1 MRGRHSARRPRHLS
15 ALVALTSGLAVVLTG
30 LVATGASS
38 APVTAFRPAD
48 PVRVL
53 KGTSL
58 AAGAATT
65 VTLPDV
71 PVGTTAVTLQVT
83 ASAGRTATEVAVCPG
98 TARSCTGPLVKTS
111 TDELGTLTVS
121 VPVTTAD
128 PRVTL
133 TTSAAAKLYADLR
146 GYTVDTSLSTSP
158 ANSLYVPQEPRRLA
172 TGTTLVD
179 RGTTVVTIPSVPA
192 GATAVAL
199 RLTSAAGATST
210 NVAACAAGASPSCS
224 GTTAI
229 NPHPH
234 RARQASVVV
243 PLGGSAGNQIQLFNL
258 GGTATLDLDLD
269 GFYVRAS
276 TNPSAGR
283 TVVSTKP
290 PALAARVI
298 GPTGTSTITL
308 TPPTGATAVHLRV
321 RATGAWRPSVV
332 TLCPGTT
339 ASAGCRTTAMLTASP
354 DAAAYGDA
362 VVALGGSGNKSV
374 TLVNTGASTRVVPE
388 VLGWVVAPV
397 STGASTPTPTP
408 TKTPAPTPTPT
419 PTPTATA
426 TATPKPTTTPKP
438 TATPTPT
445 ATTTPTTSAKPGS
458 TNTGV
463 PAGTKLTVHEGDLT
477 ITEPGTVVDSLDIRG
492 FVKVSAANVTIR
504 NSVIRGYAVTQGRS
518 LVIQDSE
525 SGSLTLENSEVFAS
539 APSFYIDG
547 VRGFNITVK
556 KSNIHDV
563 VDTARITGDNV
574 RIESSWLHDNLHYD
588 VAPDQKDGTH
598 DDGIQIQRGTNIDI
612 VGNTITGAYN
622 AALMYSPGLGPISDV
637 VVSGNWIDGGG
648 CSVNIAE
655 QGRGPAPGLVF
666 KNNVFGRDTRVKDC
680 AIIAPDTTA
689 AALSLTG
696 NTYTDG
702 KVVTV
707 HKGS

>member
-1 MRGRHSARRPRHLS
+1 MFAH
-15 ALVALTSGLAVVLTG
+15 
-30 LVATGASS
+30 
-38 APVTAFRPAD
+38 
-48 PVRVL
+48 
-53 KGTSL
+53 
-58 AAGAATT
+58 
-65 VTLPDV
+65 
-71 PVGTTAVTLQVT
+71 
-83 ASAGRTATEVAVCPG
+83 
-98 TARSCTGPLVKTS
+98 
-111 TDELGTLTVS
+111 
-121 VPVTTAD
+121 
-128 PRVTL
+128 
-133 TTSAAAKLYADLR
+133 
-146 GYTVDTSLSTSP
+146 
-158 ANSLYVPQEPRRLA
+158 
-172 TGTTLVD
+172 
-179 RGTTVVTIPSVPA
+179 
-192 GATAVAL
+192 AVA
-199 RLTSAAGATST
+199 
-210 NVAACAAGASPSCS
+210 
-224 GTTAI
+224 
-229 NPHPH
+229 
-234 RARQASVVV
+234 
-243 PLGGSAGNQIQLFNL
+243 
-258 GGTATLDLDLD
+258 
-269 GFYVRAS
+269 
-276 TNPSAGR
+276 
-283 TVVSTKP
+283 
-290 PALAARVI
+290 
-298 GPTGTSTITL
+298 
-308 TPPTGATAVHLRV
+308 
-321 RATGAWRPSVV
+321 
-332 TLCPGTT
+332 
-339 ASAGCRTTAMLTASP
+339 
-354 DAAAYGDA
+354 
-362 VVALGGSGNKSV
+362 
-374 TLVNTGASTRVVPE
+374 
-388 VLGWVVAPV
+388 
-397 STGASTPTPTP
+397 
-408 TKTPAPTPTPT
+408 KTPAPTPTPT
-419 PTPTATA
+419 PTPTA

>member
-1 MRGRHSARRPRHLS
+1 MRGRHTARRPRHLS

-30 LVATGASS
+30 LAASNASS

-53 KGTSL
+53 KGTPL
-58 AAGAATT
+58 AAGASTT

-71 PVGTTAVTLQVT
+71 PVGATAVTLRVT
-83 ASAGRTATEVAVCPG
+83 ASTGNASTEVSVCAG
-98 TARSCTGPLVKTS
+98 TAPTCTGPRLKTS
-111 TDELGTLTVS
+111 SNELGTLTLS
-121 VPVTTAD
+121 VPISADD

-133 TTSAAAKLYADLR
+133 TTRAAAKVYADLG
-146 GYTVDTSLSTSP
+146 GYTVDTSLSTSS
-158 ANSLYVPQEPRRLA
+158 ANSLYLPQEPRRIA
-172 TGTTLVD
+172 TGATLTD
-179 RGTTVVTIPSVPA
+179 RGTSVLTIPSVPA

-224 GTTAI
+224 GTTAL
-229 NPHPH
+229 NPRAD
-234 RARQASVVV
+234 RARQSSVVV
-243 PLGGSAGNQIQLFNL
+243 PLGGSAGDQIQLFNL
-258 GGTATLDLDLD
+258 GGTVALDLDVD

-276 TNPSAGR
+276 THPSAGR
-283 TVVSTKP
+283 TVVPATP
-290 PALAARVI
+290 PTLAARVL
-298 GPTGTSTITL
+298 GPSSVSTL
-308 TPPTGATAVHLRV
+308 TLEPPAGATAVHLRV
-321 RATGAWRPSVV
+321 RATGAWRPTVV
-332 TLCPGTT
+332 TLCPGSSP
-339 ASAGCRTTAMLTASP
+339 SAGCRSTAMLTASK
-354 DAAAYGDA
+354 DVATYGDA
-362 VVALGGSGNKSV
+362 VVALGGTGNTSV
-374 TLVNTGASTRVVPE
+374 TLVNRGASTRVVPE

-397 STGASTPTPTP
+397 TAGTATPTP
-408 TKTPAPTPTPT
+408 TKTPAPTPTPKPTAT
-419 PTPTATA
+419 PTPTPTA
-426 TATPKPTTTPKP
+426 TATPKPTTSPKP

-445 ATTTPTTSAKPGS
+445 TSPSTSAKPGP

-463 PAGTKLTVHEGDLT
+463 PTGTALTVHEGDLT
-477 ITEPGTVVDSLDIRG
+477 ITTPGTVVDSLDIRG

-504 NSVIRGYAVTQGRS
+504 NSIVRGYAATASRS
-518 LVIQDSE
+518 LVIQDSA
-525 SGSLTLENSEVFAS
+525 SGSLLLENSELFAA
-539 APSFYIDG
+539 APSYWIDG
-547 VRGFNITVK
+547 VRGYNITVRRT
-556 KSNIHDV
+556 NIHDV

-598 DDGIQIQRGTNIDI
+598 DDGIQIQRGNNIDI
-612 VGNTITGAYN
+612 VGNTIAGAYN

-689 AALSLTG
+689 AALTLSG

-707 HKGS
+707 HRGS